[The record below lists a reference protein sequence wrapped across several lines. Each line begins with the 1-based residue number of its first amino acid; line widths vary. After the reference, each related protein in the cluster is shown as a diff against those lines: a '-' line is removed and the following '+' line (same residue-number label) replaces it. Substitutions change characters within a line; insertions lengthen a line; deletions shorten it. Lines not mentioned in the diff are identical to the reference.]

1 MRTFA
6 GVMKDAEMF
15 FVRAKVTFD
24 ENFEKQA
31 VRLVALKLANTRA
44 AAITLSKVPTTTH
57 SLAVF
62 VILSCHIRCRL
73 PARRVTVK
81 RVWDNKKLRDFMSL
95 HGGAAPQAR
104 PQVTASPE
112 LKPNPP

>member
-15 FVRAKVTFD
+15 VVRAKVTFD

-44 AAITLSKVPTTTH
+44 AAITLSKVPTTPH

-73 PARRVTVK
+73 PARRITVK
-81 RVWDNKKLRDFMSL
+81 RVWDNKKFCGILC
-95 HGGAAPQAR
+95 HCTVAR
-104 PQVTASPE
+104 PRRPSK
-112 LKPNPP
+112 LGHR

>member
-24 ENFEKQA
+24 ENFEKRPCA
-31 VRLVALKLANTRA
+31 WLPSSSRIRRA

-73 PARRVTVK
+73 PARRVTV
-81 RVWDNKKLRDFMSL
+81 
-95 HGGAAPQAR
+95 GQ
-104 PQVTASPE
+104 
-112 LKPNPP
+112 